1 MDFKKKKLISQKLN
15 VHFFIVALAIAVG
28 VYIALAD
35 SGKYISKL
43 DILLLPKN
51 EKTAIQ
57 IDKIRGN
64 IFVIFEKTSE
74 LEDVTVKIEEND
86 TLINIESKKY
96 DRSEAM
102 GISKKASQEIIN
114 IASKYYSVKS
124 DLDLRIVK
132 GDIQKNKNNIF
143 IIIFLS
149 AILGGII
156 SFIVQFIVDIV
167 ESSATDFMKKRKD
180 ASDVSRDIEEML
192 MKNKSKIEELSYS
205 PEKEEVDF
213 VRYPVSEVTEIKDES
228 VREHKME
235 ANFKKASSP
244 QNLPVESFNDLED
257 NSVEEVGTIPGSLPF
272 EVIDEEVQVSS
283 IPKILGE
290 QNEEPTEEEYRER
303 LNQLLKGE

>member
-74 LEDVTVKIEEND
+74 LEDVTVKIEENN